1 MNKERRA
8 ELLEVAEL
16 LDEAIEKIGE
26 IRDEEE
32 DALYSLPD
40 SLQESSR
47 GLSMQ
52 DAMDAMDGFV
62 DSINNIRDQIECFTR
77 PKKNKKSTKT

>member
-1 MNKERRA
+1 MNKERRE

-32 DALYSLPD
+32 DALYSLPV
-40 SLQESSR
+40 L
-47 GLSMQ
+47 LY
-52 DAMDAMDGFV
+52 V
-62 DSINNIRDQIECFTR
+62 
-77 PKKNKKSTKT
+77 